1 MEDEVNFS
9 INNIDKLSI
18 ISLSKLSENR
28 VRKIFQEIKYSSTN
42 SKPYCPSC
50 GSFDKWNIKATKPQQ
65 QKYNDGK
72 EYISR
77 WKCKNCNQHYSI
89 TSGTIFE
96 NHKYPLRIYLSAIFL
111 FINSVKGL
119 SSLQLSRDLNISPK
133 YSFVLLHKIR
143 TSLFNQYED
152 LNKNKLKGNIQ
163 MDGAYI
169 NYLPKKENK
178 KKDRKDRR
186 ELKHLNQECIIT
198 MREVNGNS
206 KDRSYAFIIKNENKE
221 DIERLVHRY
230 IEVGSTI
237 ITDEHSSYKSIKN
250 IENIQGTKKY
260 NHLSVNHSEE
270 YQNDEGIN
278 TNFVESYFSRLR
290 RMVIGQHHKLSKK
303 YLELY
308 VNEITYRE
316 NVREWN
322 NRDILIDLIKHC
334 MNCSP
339 NTNFNGYWNR
349 DNSKVK
355 NFRYFE
361 IGNKG
366 YVEDEKVEELP

>member
-1 MEDEVNFS
+1 MEQSKKFS
-9 INNIDKLSI
+9 IKEIEKLSI

-28 VRKIFQEIKYSSTN
+28 VRKIFQEIKYQSTN
-42 SKPYCPSC
+42 FKPYCPNC
-50 GSFDKWNIKATKPQQ
+50 GSFEKWNIKATKSQQ
-65 QKYNDGK
+65 EKYNAGK

-77 WKCKNCNQHYSI
+77 WKCKECNTHYSI

-133 YSFVLLHKIR
+133 YSFVLLHKLR
-143 TSLFNQYED
+143 TALFNQYVE
-152 LNKNKLKGNIQ
+152 LQNNKLKGNIQ

-186 ELKHLNQECIIT
+186 ELKHQNQECIIT
-198 MREVNGNS
+198 MREVNGLS
-206 KDRSYAFIIKNENKE
+206 SDRSYAFIIKNENKE
-221 DIERLVHRY
+221 DIEKLINLYV
-230 IEVGSTI
+230 EQQSTI
-237 ITDEHSSYKSIKN
+237 ITDEHTSYKGIKTLCN
-250 IENIQGTKKY
+250 INGETLY
-260 NHLSVNHSEE
+260 NHKSVNHSEE

-278 TNFVESYFSRLR
+278 TNFAESYFSRLR
-290 RMVIGQHHKLSKK
+290 RMVIGHHHRLSKK

-316 NVREWN
+316 NLRNWTN
-322 NRDILIDLIKHC
+322 SDILIDILKHC
-334 MNCSP
+334 MNCPP
-339 NTNFNGYWNR
+339 NTNFNGYWQR
-349 DNSKVK
+349 KNSEIKD
-355 NFRYFE
+355 FRE
-361 IGNKG
+361 IGQG
-366 YVEDEKVEELP
+366 R